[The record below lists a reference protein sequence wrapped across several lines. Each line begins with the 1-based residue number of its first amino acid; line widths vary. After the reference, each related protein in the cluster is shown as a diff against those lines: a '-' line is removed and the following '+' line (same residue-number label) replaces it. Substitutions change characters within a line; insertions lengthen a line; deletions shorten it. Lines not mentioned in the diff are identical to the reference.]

1 MEGQRFTP
9 GRPNWLIIDLSNN
22 LFGMVGSDNVSDNIS
37 DNSIEAGSSVRAI
50 ERKVGINENIIEE
63 KTENQGVRDKLKKL
77 KVLKDEGL
85 ISEEDYNKRK
95 KEHLGK
101 FLEN

>member
-1 MEGQRFTP
+1 MA
-9 GRPNWLIIDLSNN
+9 D
-22 LFGMVGSDNVSDNIS
+22 SDNVSENL
-37 DNSIEAGSSVRAI
+37 IEAGSSVRTI
-50 ERKVGINENIIEE
+50 ERKVSTNENALEE
-63 KTENQGVRDKLKKL
+63 KKKNQSVRDKLKKL

-95 KEHLGK
+95 KEHLGE